1 MAYVCEIC
9 GKKTVHGRSQRHKRG
24 VAGRRWKKRAP
35 ATSRLF
41 KPNLQKK
48 TLVIDGTKKQ
58 VKICTKCLKRI
69 KKDGSIRSYKSIT
82 IA

>member
-9 GKKTVHGRSQRHKRG
+9 GKKTIHGRSKRHKRG

-35 ATSRLF
+35 VTSRLF

-58 VKICTKCLKRI
+58 VKICTKCIKRI
-69 KKDGSIRSYKSIT
+69 KKYGSIRSYKSISFV
-82 IA
+82 